1 MEKLDWYFVE
11 ELSSLEAL
19 TLVKCCGVVLSIIK
33 EPNFISFISTWPLI
47 IVSDSTGT
55 LEATLYEDERI
66 YKLLE
71 LPERGNS
78 MVVVG
83 QAFKK

>member
-33 EPNFISFISTWPLI
+33 EPNFISFIST
-47 IVSDSTGT
+47 
-55 LEATLYEDERI
+55 
-66 YKLLE
+66 
-71 LPERGNS
+71 
-78 MVVVG
+78 
-83 QAFKK
+83 